1 MVMDYN
7 FLLSVVGILLT
18 VFFGILGVRAVT
30 NKIRSSSQKQKVSKG
45 SVAIQSGRDTKIN
58 PEK

>member
-1 MVMDYN
+1 MDYN

-30 NKIRSSSQKQKVSKG
+30 KKIRSSSQKQKVSKG

>member
-45 SVAIQSGRDTKIN
+45 CVAIQSGRDTKIN

>member
-1 MVMDYN
+1 MDYG
-7 FLLSVVGILLT
+7 FWLGVVGVLLT
-18 VFFGILGVRAVT
+18 VFFGALGVRSVSK
-30 NKIRSSSQKQKVSKG
+30 KIRSNSQNQKVGKG

>member
-1 MVMDYN
+1 MDYG
-7 FLLSVVGILLT
+7 LLLGVAGILLT

-30 NKIRSSSQKQKVSKG
+30 KKIRSSSQKQKVGKG
-45 SVAIQSGRDTKIN
+45 SIAIQSGRDTKIN